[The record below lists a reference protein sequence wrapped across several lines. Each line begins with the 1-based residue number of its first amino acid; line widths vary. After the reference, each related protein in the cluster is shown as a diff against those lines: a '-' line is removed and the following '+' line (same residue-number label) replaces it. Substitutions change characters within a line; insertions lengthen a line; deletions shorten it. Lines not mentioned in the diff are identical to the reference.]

1 MTDRIASAA
10 RAFVE
15 RVRNDPEH
23 SSESFSVHTELVEG
37 THVKAHVRSF
47 ILEYD
52 EPPIIGGDDLGP
64 GPAEST
70 LAALGASLIQ
80 FYVIQSRLL
89 EVPIEGVEVD
99 VTGELDLTGVFRT
112 LPDAIPGY
120 SSIHFQT
127 RLQSSADRDAIETL
141 VSVVE
146 ATTPVMAAFRNPVP
160 VTGTT
165 SIERGSQSGD

>member
-1 MTDRIASAA
+1 MTDEIASAA

-15 RVRNDPEH
+15 RVRSDPQH
-23 SSESFSVHTELVEG
+23 RTESFSVHTELVEG
-37 THVKAHVRSF
+37 THVKAQVRSF

-52 EPPIIGGDDLGP
+52 EPPSIGGEDLGP

-80 FYVIQSRLL
+80 FYAIQSRLL
-89 EVPIEGVEVD
+89 EVPLEGVEVE
-99 VTGELDLTGVFRT
+99 VTGELDLTGVFQT
-112 LPDAIPGY
+112 VPGAIPGY
-120 SSIHFQT
+120 SSIHFRT

-141 VSVVE
+141 ISVVE
-146 ATTPVMAAFRNPVP
+146 ATTPVLASFRNPVP

-165 SIERGSQSGD
+165 SIQRGSQSGG